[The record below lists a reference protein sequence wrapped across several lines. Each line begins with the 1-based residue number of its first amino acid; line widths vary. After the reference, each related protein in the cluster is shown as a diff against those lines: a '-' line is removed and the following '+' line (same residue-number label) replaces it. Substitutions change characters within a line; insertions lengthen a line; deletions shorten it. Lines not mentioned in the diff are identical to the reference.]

1 MIIHLL
7 ITDWFKGLL
16 PADTPTHA
24 DLYKNLFAP
33 VVPDAEYKVYAAM
46 EGELPDLTNP
56 EPGLYVIT
64 GSQAGAYETDA
75 WIGTLLQWIRD
86 AKEAGIALSGVC
98 FGAQA
103 IGEALGGRVIKH
115 PNGWGLGL
123 RKSRVVSDRLRKYLP
138 SDSLLLAVNHGDQ
151 VVELPPDA
159 ELLATSDFCT
169 NDAFAIGDKILAF
182 QGHPEF
188 TIAYLEFFLTV
199 GVKGQSPEFVEK
211 VRESL
216 KLGKPQGEL
225 IARMMVDSAKA

>member
-24 DLYKNLFAP
+24 DLYKNLFAS
-33 VVPDAEYKVYAAM
+33 VVPDAEYRVYAAM
-46 EGELPDLTNP
+46 EGELPDLTDP

-103 IGEALGGRVIKH
+103 IGEALGGRVIKN

-123 RKSRVVSDRLRKYLP
+123 RESRVVSDRLRKYLP
-138 SDSLLLAVNHGDQ
+138 SDTLLLAVNHGDQ

-159 ELLATSDFCT
+159 ELLATSDFCA

>member
-24 DLYKNLFAP
+24 DLYKNLFDS

-46 EGELPDLTNP
+46 EGELPDLTDP

-123 RKSRVVSDRLRKYLP
+123 RESRVVSDRLRKYLP
-138 SDSLLLAVNHGDQ
+138 SDTLLLAVNHGDQ

-169 NDAFAIGDKILAF
+169 NDNKISDLLSYM
-182 QGHPEF
+182 QH
-188 TIAYLEFFLTV
+188 L
-199 GVKGQSPEFVEK
+199 
-211 VRESL
+211 
-216 KLGKPQGEL
+216 
-225 IARMMVDSAKA
+225 

>member
-86 AKEAGIALSGVC
+86 AKEAGIAFQVS
-98 FGAQA
+98 AS
-103 IGEALGGRVIKH
+103 ALRRSV
-115 PNGWGLGL
+115 
-123 RKSRVVSDRLRKYLP
+123 RRL
-138 SDSLLLAVNHGDQ
+138 A
-151 VVELPPDA
+151 A
-159 ELLATSDFCT
+159 A
-169 NDAFAIGDKILAF
+169 
-182 QGHPEF
+182 
-188 TIAYLEFFLTV
+188 
-199 GVKGQSPEFVEK
+199 
-211 VRESL
+211 
-216 KLGKPQGEL
+216 
-225 IARMMVDSAKA
+225 

>member
-86 AKEAGIALSGVC
+86 AKTAGIALSGVC

-103 IGEALGGRVIKH
+103 IGQALGGRVIKH
-115 PNGWGLGL
+115 PNGWGSARAAWSLTASGNT
-123 RKSRVVSDRLRKYLP
+123 SRPTPCSSPLTMAIRWWNCRLTLSSSR
-138 SDSLLLAVNHGDQ
+138 Q
-151 VVELPPDA
+151 
-159 ELLATSDFCT
+159 ATS
-169 NDAFAIGDKILAF
+169 
-182 QGHPEF
+182 
-188 TIAYLEFFLTV
+188 
-199 GVKGQSPEFVEK
+199 
-211 VRESL
+211 
-216 KLGKPQGEL
+216 
-225 IARMMVDSAKA
+225 ARTTPSRSATKSSRSRDTRNSRSRTSNSSSQWV

>member
-16 PADTPTHA
+16 PADKFLPTRISIRTSSTPWCRTP
-24 DLYKNLFAP
+24 NTRCTP
-33 VVPDAEYKVYAAM
+33 RWKVK
-46 EGELPDLTNP
+46 LPDLTDP

-115 PNGWGLGL
+115 PNGWG
-123 RKSRVVSDRLRKYLP
+123 P
-138 SDSLLLAVNHGDQ
+138 SARAAWCQTASGI
-151 VVELPPDA
+151 PP
-159 ELLATSDFCT
+159 
-169 NDAFAIGDKILAF
+169 
-182 QGHPEF
+182 
-188 TIAYLEFFLTV
+188 V
-199 GVKGQSPEFVEK
+199 
-211 VRESL
+211 
-216 KLGKPQGEL
+216 
-225 IARMMVDSAKA
+225 

>member
-1 MIIHLL
+1 M
-7 ITDWFKGLL
+7 
-16 PADTPTHA
+16 
-24 DLYKNLFAP
+24 
-33 VVPDAEYKVYAAM
+33 
-46 EGELPDLTNP
+46 
-56 EPGLYVIT
+56 
-64 GSQAGAYETDA
+64 
-75 WIGTLLQWIRD
+75 
-86 AKEAGIALSGVC
+86 
-98 FGAQA
+98 
-103 IGEALGGRVIKH
+103 IKH

-138 SDSLLLAVNHGDQ
+138 SDTLLLAVNHGDQ

-159 ELLATSDFCT
+159 ELLSTSDFCA

-216 KLGKPQGEL
+216 KLGKP
-225 IARMMVDSAKA
+225 RVK